1 MPVWTSLCF
10 WRDVFCTTWSSWT
23 SGHVY
28 LDFTLF
34 HFYSIFIRKK
44 PNMEIQCE
52 PLSQEF
58 LNFSGANTW
67 TSFNKPFKL
76 LFFYTFILT
85 WNAFLAVIELLVV
98 SLWTSATFLCIRRI
112 TRNWRL
118 DVIFCHFLKHVIGGQ
133 TSCYEPCTEV
143 HVNFLQQIW
152 VFLYTSN
159 FSAILISTS

>member
-1 MPVWTSLCF
+1 MLFQFELHLFIFLCKE
-10 WRDVFCTTWSSWT
+10 
-23 SGHVY
+23 
-28 LDFTLF
+28 L
-34 HFYSIFIRKK
+34 YSIFIQKK
-44 PNMEIQCE
+44 SNIEIQGE

-58 LNFSGANTW
+58 LNFPGKSTW
-67 TSFNKPFKL
+67 TSLNKPFKL
-76 LFFYTFILT
+76 LFFYTFSLT
-85 WNAFLAVIELLVV
+85 GNAFLAVIELLVV

-133 TSCYEPCTEV
+133 TSHYEPCTEV